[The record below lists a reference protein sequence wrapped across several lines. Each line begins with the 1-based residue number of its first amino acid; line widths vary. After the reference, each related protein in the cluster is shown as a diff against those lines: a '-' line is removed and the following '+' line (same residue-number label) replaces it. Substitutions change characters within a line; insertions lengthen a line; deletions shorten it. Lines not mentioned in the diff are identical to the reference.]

1 MLLPASPLRSAVAER
16 NGGAGSTAILLRF
29 LLRGELMAE
38 GRQPTVAGKLHCCD
52 STQAVIPSWTPP
64 GEGETTAATL
74 QARRS
79 TLLRRRGHGMKD
91 VAAGVHHGRWKTG
104 DDRGRSCYVLA
115 GCSSLPPT
123 ICSVD
128 VVAARRRRRITELT
142 RCAAVASRR
151 GKDRWALPLLSPAQF
166 AIAARQRECR
176 HPTPLPCTVGE
187 QGRGTPLPLRKV
199 SLLHASRRWKEN
211 VEPAGNT
218 RTHRVALISP
228 EPFRLELQP
237 PVAHASFHRH
247 CCLVSKVARKGG
259 KGLLPCPVIPSWT
272 PPGEGETTAAT
283 LQARRSTLLRRR
295 GHGMKDVA
303 AGVHHGRWKTG
314 DDRGRSCYVLAGC
327 SSLPPT
333 ICSVDVVAA
342 RRRRRITELTRCA
355 AVASRRGK
363 DRWALP
369 LLSPA
374 QFAIAAR
381 QRECRH
387 PTPLPCTVGE
397 QGRGTPLPLRKVSL
411 LHASRRWKENVEPA
425 GNTRTHRVALISPEP
440 FRLELQP
447 PVAHASFH
455 RHCCLVSKVARK
467 GGKGLL
473 PCPRRKNRGE
483 RGTITAAAY
492 ERRTFASRC
501 SLLEETRRLPLPL
514 LAELTAAGE
523 GKVTPGRA

>member
-1 MLLPASPLRSAVAER
+1 MKDVAAGVHHGRWKTGDDRGRSCYVLAGCSSLPPTICSVDVVAARRRRRITELTRCAAVASRRGKDRWALPLLSPAQFAIAARQRECRHPTPLPCTVGEQGRGTPLPLRKVSLLHASRRWKENVEPAGNTRTHRVALISPEPFR
-16 NGGAGSTAILLRF
+16 L
-29 LLRGELMAE
+29 EL
-38 GRQPTVAGKLHCCD
+38 QPPVAHASFHRHCCSVSKVAGKLHCCD

-228 EPFRLELQP
+228 EPFRLELQS

-247 CCLVSKVARKGG
+247 CCSVSKVTRKGG
-259 KGLLPCPVIPSWT
+259 KGLLPCPYIKEMANTTYPSSSDNSSFWDDIIVSPLRDSAQSIDLT
-272 PPGEGETTAAT
+272 VVENFENPPPESNEIIASPGATSTDVEAVDQGTVVVVEEDNTTAA
-283 LQARRSTLLRRR
+283 L
-295 GHGMKDVA
+295 DVA
-303 AGVHHGRWKTG
+303 TMNARVF
-314 DDRGRSCYVLAGC
+314 RGR
-327 SSLPPT
+327 
-333 ICSVDVVAA
+333 
-342 RRRRRITELTRCA
+342 
-355 AVASRRGK
+355 K
-363 DRWALP
+363 
-369 LLSPA
+369 
-374 QFAIAAR
+374 
-381 QRECRH
+381 
-387 PTPLPCTVGE
+387 
-397 QGRGTPLPLRKVSL
+397 
-411 LHASRRWKENVEPA
+411 
-425 GNTRTHRVALISPEP
+425 RT
-440 FRLELQP
+440 
-447 PVAHASFH
+447 
-455 RHCCLVSKVARK
+455 
-467 GGKGLL
+467 
-473 PCPRRKNRGE
+473 
-483 RGTITAAAY
+483 
-492 ERRTFASRC
+492 RRTFCDTTTLTFEKFSEYFYLPFEQAA
-501 SLLEETRRLPLPL
+501 EELQ
-514 LAELTAAGE
+514 
-523 GKVTPGRA
+523 VGREVF

>member
-1 MLLPASPLRSAVAER
+1 MVNGVGQSKVCPARTFKQGIEKDVGLVKNGQSEKQASSGFESFIVDKKAWEEARQELYGFFTQVAGTDLWAHHVATE
-16 NGGAGSTAILLRF
+16 
-29 LLRGELMAE
+29 M
-38 GRQPTVAGKLHCCD
+38 VAGKLHCCD

-64 GEGETTAATL
+64 GEGKTTAATL
-74 QARRS
+74 QAHRS

-247 CCLVSKVARKGG
+247 CCSVSKVTRKGG
-259 KGLLPCPVIPSWT
+259 KGLLPC
-272 PPGEGETTAAT
+272 
-283 LQARRSTLLRRR
+283 RRR
-295 GHGMKDVA
+295 KGMLRSPPPQPEEIVEDLPSGEEKRRDWCRRHTPLA
-303 AGVHHGRWKTG
+303 PSPGN
-314 DDRGRSCYVLAGC
+314 RGEEFRCC
-327 SSLPPT
+327 WSSDEMTAMAEP
-333 ICSVDVVAA
+333 
-342 RRRRRITELTRCA
+342 A
-355 AVASRRGK
+355 AVAIWRTGRRLAVVAV
-363 DRWALP
+363 DRRSAGRVYFTDASTPPQSSATAVVCLAGQGRRKGMLRSPPPQPEEIVEDLP
-369 LLSPA
+369 SGEEK
-374 QFAIAAR
+374 R
-381 QRECRH
+381 RDWCRRH
-387 PTPLPCTVGE
+387 TPLAP
-397 QGRGTPLPLRKVSL
+397 
-411 LHASRRWKENVEPA
+411 
-425 GNTRTHRVALISPEP
+425 SP
-440 FRLELQP
+440 
-447 PVAHASFH
+447 
-455 RHCCLVSKVARK
+455 
-467 GGKGLL
+467 G
-473 PCPRRKNRGE
+473 NRGE
-483 RGTITAAAY
+483 EFRCCWSSDEMTAMAEPAAVAIWRTS
-492 ERRTFASRC
+492 ERASGR
-501 SLLEETRRLPLPL
+501 SIGYRR
-514 LAELTAAGE
+514 
-523 GKVTPGRA
+523 